1 MKNTIQLLAVCC
13 AWLTLTACGG
23 DNASAPLEPLASIYA
38 EMAENNQK
46 MEKAFQ
52 AVYAEKDKTRQLLLQ
67 QQADGVAKRVIAD
80 NKALGEKIAAAGE
93 ALQGKTMDCEAVP
106 GADFSIQSAAFT
118 VVQAGDKLANI
129 VMTVTADK
137 PLEGKYRFRMENKD
151 GDVVYESLAS
161 TRENGTLALNFRIT
175 THKGPEM
182 ARTLTTCT
190 KIVIVPNGETAAVQ
204 AGEADNT
211 DNEPEEAEPAYEGE
225 TPAQPAGKSVTAAGV
240 TITVG
245 APLAETI
252 RRAGKVT
259 WDYNADYGVT
269 CTIGNVWIVIPD
281 EDLTEKG
288 QSIINAILS
297 DMENNISFSADYI
310 RPEAKIKSFETN

>member
-1 MKNTIQLLAVCC
+1 MKNTIQLLAVYC

-23 DNASAPLEPLASIYA
+23 DNASAPLEPQVSTYD
-38 EMAENNQK
+38 ETAENNR
-46 MEKAFQ
+46 KA
-52 AVYAEKDKTRQLLLQ
+52 A
-67 QQADGVAKRVIAD
+67 
-80 NKALGEKIAAAGE
+80 
-93 ALQGKTMDCEAVP
+93 
-106 GADFSIQSAAFT
+106 
-118 VVQAGDKLANI
+118 
-129 VMTVTADK
+129 
-137 PLEGKYRFRMENKD
+137 
-151 GDVVYESLAS
+151 
-161 TRENGTLALNFRIT
+161 
-175 THKGPEM
+175 
-182 ARTLTTCT
+182 
-190 KIVIVPNGETAAVQ
+190 Q

-269 CTIGNVWIVIPD
+269 CNIGNVWIVIPD